1 MHIAYARTNTRI
13 WISPP
18 PPVYIDRENVAY
30 VSIYRGL
37 DGRANC
43 KIAGQIEAKI
53 RSRMLYNGRII
64 KLFEHSQKLLAT
76 DRCKLVNRNRARA
89 QISLFNERSPSL
101 AITGVVVGVVPYRN
115 NSITF
120 HLSFPSNWFFWLI
133 NSFFSSFFFSPSD
146 FLIQR
151 LDRIWSLQLH
161 FAGKFVTDCL
171 ILINALFCYSIVSC
185 IINNNNIIIITESLR
200 GKHK

>member
-101 AITGVVVGVVPYRN
+101 AITGWWPG
-115 NSITF
+115 
-120 HLSFPSNWFFWLI
+120 LSRIGTTASLFISRFRPIDFFDSLTHFFPP
-133 NSFFSSFFFSPSD
+133 SFFHPRIFLFNVSIGSD
-146 FLIQR
+146 RYNYICSRQICNGLFNSHQR
-151 LDRIWSLQLH
+151 VILLFDR
-161 FAGKFVTDCL
+161 FV
-171 ILINALFCYSIVSC
+171 YY
-185 IINNNNIIIITESLR
+185 
-200 GKHK
+200 

>member
-101 AITGVVVGVVPYRN
+101 AITGWWPGLSRIGTTAPLFISRFRPIDFFDSLTHFFPSFFTLGFSYSTSRSDLIVT
-115 NSITF
+115 ITF
-120 HLSFPSNWFFWLI
+120 V
-133 NSFFSSFFFSPSD
+133 
-146 FLIQR
+146 
-151 LDRIWSLQLH
+151 
-161 FAGKFVTDCL
+161 AGKFVTDCL

-185 IINNNNIIIITESLR
+185 IINNDNIIIITESLR

>member
-101 AITGVVVGVVPYRN
+101 AITGWWPG
-115 NSITF
+115 
-120 HLSFPSNWFFWLI
+120 LSRIGTTAPLFISRFRPIDFFDSLTHFFPP
-133 NSFFSSFFFSPSD
+133 SFFHPRIFLFNVSIGSD
-146 FLIQR
+146 RYNYISQANL
-151 LDRIWSLQLH
+151 
-161 FAGKFVTDCL
+161 
-171 ILINALFCYSIVSC
+171 
-185 IINNNNIIIITESLR
+185 
-200 GKHK
+200 

>member
-101 AITGVVVGVVPYRN
+101 AITGWWPG
-115 NSITF
+115 
-120 HLSFPSNWFFWLI
+120 LSRIGTTASLFISRFRPIDFFDSLTHFFPP
-133 NSFFSSFFFSPSD
+133 SFFHPRIFLFNVSIGSD
-146 FLIQR
+146 RYNYISQANL
-151 LDRIWSLQLH
+151 
-161 FAGKFVTDCL
+161 
-171 ILINALFCYSIVSC
+171 
-185 IINNNNIIIITESLR
+185 
-200 GKHK
+200 

>member
-133 NSFFSSFFFSPSD
+133 NSFFSFFFHPRIFLFNVSIGSD
-146 FLIQR
+146 RYNYICSRQICNGLFNSHQR
-151 LDRIWSLQLH
+151 VILLFDR
-161 FAGKFVTDCL
+161 FV
-171 ILINALFCYSIVSC
+171 YY
-185 IINNNNIIIITESLR
+185 
-200 GKHK
+200 